1 MGILDIMHSPPLR
14 KAVTDKRVV
23 SCCCRWA
30 QSPNNVILIIII
42 IIIIIIITII
52 IVVLITHFAY
62 ICLNAFTKM
71 SKMLLINGT
80 NKLSIFI

>member
-23 SCCCRWA
+23 SWCCRWA
-30 QSPNNVILIIII
+30 QSPNNVILII

-62 ICLNAFTKM
+62 ICLNAFPKM

>member
-23 SCCCRWA
+23 SWCCRWV
-30 QSPNNVILIIII
+30 QSPNNVILLLLLLLL
-42 IIIIIIITII
+42 IIITII
-52 IVVLITHFAY
+52 IVVLITHFVY
-62 ICLNAFTKM
+62 IFLNAFTKM
-71 SKMLLINGT
+71 SKMLLIYGT

>member
-1 MGILDIMHSPPLR
+1 MHSPPLR

-23 SCCCRWA
+23 SWCCRWA
-30 QSPNNVILIIII
+30 QSPNNVILI

-80 NKLSIFI
+80 NKLFIFI

>member
-23 SCCCRWA
+23 SWCCRWA
-30 QSPNNVILIIII
+30 QSPNNVILLLL
-42 IIIIIIITII
+42 IIIIIITII

>member
-1 MGILDIMHSPPLR
+1 MHSPPLR

-42 IIIIIIITII
+42 IIIIITII
-52 IVVLITHFAY
+52 IVVLITHFVY
-62 ICLNAFTKM
+62 IFLNAFTKM

>member
-1 MGILDIMHSPPLR
+1 MHSPPLR

-23 SCCCRWA
+23 SWCCRWV

-42 IIIIIIITII
+42 III
-52 IVVLITHFAY
+52 VVLIMHFAY
-62 ICLNAFTKM
+62 IFLNAFTKM
-71 SKMLLINGT
+71 SKMLLIYGT

>member
-1 MGILDIMHSPPLR
+1 MGILDITHSPPLR

-23 SCCCRWA
+23 SWCCRWV

-42 IIIIIIITII
+42 IIIIITII
-52 IVVLITHFAY
+52 IVVLIMHFAY

>member
-1 MGILDIMHSPPLR
+1 MHSPPLR

-23 SCCCRWA
+23 SWCCRWA
-30 QSPNNVILIIII
+30 QSPNNVILII

-62 ICLNAFTKM
+62 ICLNAFPKM

>member
-30 QSPNNVILIIII
+30 QSPNNVILII

>member
-1 MGILDIMHSPPLR
+1 MHSPPLR

-23 SCCCRWA
+23 SWCCRWA
-30 QSPNNVILIIII
+30 QSPNNVILI

>member
-1 MGILDIMHSPPLR
+1 MHSPPLR

-23 SCCCRWA
+23 SWCCRWA
-30 QSPNNVILIIII
+30 QSPNNVILLLL
-42 IIIIIIITII
+42 IIIIIITII

>member
-1 MGILDIMHSPPLR
+1 MHSPPLR

-23 SCCCRWA
+23 SWCCRWA

-42 IIIIIIITII
+42 IIIIITII
-52 IVVLITHFAY
+52 ILVLITHFAY
-62 ICLNAFTKM
+62 ICLNAFRKM

>member
-1 MGILDIMHSPPLR
+1 MHSPPLR

-23 SCCCRWA
+23 SWCCRWA
-30 QSPNNVILIIII
+30 QSPNNVIL

>member
-1 MGILDIMHSPPLR
+1 MDIMHSPPLR

-23 SCCCRWA
+23 SWCCRWA
-30 QSPNNVILIIII
+30 QSPNNVILLLL
-42 IIIIIIITII
+42 IIIIIITII
-52 IVVLITHFAY
+52 ILVLITHFAY
-62 ICLNAFTKM
+62 IGLNAFTKM

>member
-42 IIIIIIITII
+42 IIIIITII
-52 IVVLITHFAY
+52 IVVLITHFVY
-62 ICLNAFTKM
+62 IFLNAFTKM

>member
-1 MGILDIMHSPPLR
+1 MHSPPLR

-23 SCCCRWA
+23 SWCCRWV
-30 QSPNNVILIIII
+30 QSPNNVILI

-52 IVVLITHFAY
+52 IVVLITHFEY

>member
-23 SCCCRWA
+23 SWCCRWA

-42 IIIIIIITII
+42 IIIITII
-52 IVVLITHFAY
+52 ILVLITHFAY

>member
-30 QSPNNVILIIII
+30 QSPNNVILIII

>member
-1 MGILDIMHSPPLR
+1 MHSPPLR

-30 QSPNNVILIIII
+30 QSPNNVILIII

>member
-1 MGILDIMHSPPLR
+1 MHSPPLR

-23 SCCCRWA
+23 SWCCRWA

-42 IIIIIIITII
+42 IIIITII
-52 IVVLITHFAY
+52 ILVLITHFAY

>member
-23 SCCCRWA
+23 SWCCRWA
-30 QSPNNVILIIII
+30 QSPNNVILI

>member
-1 MGILDIMHSPPLR
+1 MHSPPLR

-23 SCCCRWA
+23 SWCCRWA
-30 QSPNNVILIIII
+30 QSPNNVILL

>member
-1 MGILDIMHSPPLR
+1 MHSPPLR

-23 SCCCRWA
+23 SSCCRWV
-30 QSPNNVILIIII
+30 QSPNNVMLIII

-52 IVVLITHFAY
+52 IVVIF
-62 ICLNAFTKM
+62 LNVFTKM
-71 SKMLLINGT
+71 SKMLLIYGT

>member
-1 MGILDIMHSPPLR
+1 MHSPPLR

-30 QSPNNVILIIII
+30 QSPNNVILII

>member
-1 MGILDIMHSPPLR
+1 MHSPPLR

-23 SCCCRWA
+23 SWCCRWA

-42 IIIIIIITII
+42 IIITII
-52 IVVLITHFAY
+52 IVVLITHFEY

>member
-1 MGILDIMHSPPLR
+1 MHSPPLR

-42 IIIIIIITII
+42 IIIIITII

-71 SKMLLINGT
+71 SKMLLTNGT
-80 NKLSIFI
+80 YKLSIFI

>member
-1 MGILDIMHSPPLR
+1 MHSPPLR
-14 KAVTDKRVV
+14 KVVTDKRVV
-23 SCCCRWA
+23 SWCCRWA

-42 IIIIIIITII
+42 IIIITII
-52 IVVLITHFAY
+52 IVVLITHFEY

>member
-23 SCCCRWA
+23 SWCCRWA
-30 QSPNNVILIIII
+30 QSPNNVILLL
-42 IIIIIIITII
+42 IIIIIITII
-52 IVVLITHFAY
+52 IVVLITHFEY

>member
-23 SCCCRWA
+23 SWCCRWA
-30 QSPNNVILIIII
+30 QSPNNVILL

-52 IVVLITHFAY
+52 IVVLITHFEY

>member
-23 SCCCRWA
+23 SWCCRWA
-30 QSPNNVILIIII
+30 QSPNNVILLII

-52 IVVLITHFAY
+52 ILVLITHFAY
-62 ICLNAFTKM
+62 ICLNAFRKM

>member
-1 MGILDIMHSPPLR
+1 MHSPPLR

-23 SCCCRWA
+23 SWCCRWA
-30 QSPNNVILIIII
+30 QSPNNVILI

-62 ICLNAFTKM
+62 IFLNAFTKM
-71 SKMLLINGT
+71 SKMLLIYGT

>member
-1 MGILDIMHSPPLR
+1 MHSPPLR

-23 SCCCRWA
+23 SWCCRWA

-42 IIIIIIITII
+42 IIIITII
-52 IVVLITHFAY
+52 IVVLITHFEY

>member
-23 SCCCRWA
+23 SWCCRWA

-42 IIIIIIITII
+42 IIIITII
-52 IVVLITHFAY
+52 IVVLITHFEY